1 MSFVEAKCDLWSAEA
16 DARCITTNGYIRK
29 NGNAVLGR
37 GVALQATKRFPDLE
51 AQLGQKLATFGNRV
65 HVFPDMEFD
74 GATIVTF
81 PVKPVSMQAT
91 TRLSNVVRHMRKK
104 FKPGDQVPGWAT
116 TAQPPLIRRSA
127 HDLIWHIEQR
137 GWKRVLL
144 PRPGC
149 GAGELKWPDVKA
161 ILEPILDERV
171 WVITAP

>member
-1 MSFVEAKCDLWSAEA
+1 MSFIEAKCDLWSAEA
-16 DARCITTNGYIRK
+16 DARCITTNGYVRK
-29 NGNAVLGR
+29 NGAAVLGR

-51 AQLGQKLATFGNRV
+51 AKLGERLAASGNRV
-65 HVFPDMEFD
+65 YVFPEMQFD

-81 PVKPVSMQAT
+81 PVKPNHMTAVA
-91 TRLSNVVRHMRKK
+91 RPSNVVRHMRKK
-104 FKPGDQVPGWAT
+104 FKVGDEVPGWAT

-127 HDLIWHIEQR
+127 YDLIWHIEQQ
-137 GWKRVLL
+137 GWQRVLL